1 MFKFTF
7 DQPIVNPAQFDVQNK
22 TCLHANG
29 NDNLT
34 SMCTHENV

>member
-22 TCLHANG
+22 TCLHAN
-29 NDNLT
+29 DSYLT
-34 SMCTHENV
+34 SMCTHKNV